1 MKTNI
6 FKIGKR
12 ELIIIAITLVV
23 GISFGS
29 FFFGSSTNENHEGHN
44 HSQKENV
51 EQTIWTCSM
60 HPQIK
65 EEEPGDCPIC
75 GMDLIPLKTIENI
88 EEADPNEIQMTES
101 AMKLAEVQTYIV
113 EKGAPEKA
121 VHLLGKV
128 KPDERNI
135 ATLTARFGGRIE
147 KLYVSFTGEN
157 VSKGQKLAS
166 IYSPE
171 LNTAQQ
177 ELLDAAKFKKENPS
191 YYKATRNK
199 LKLWE
204 LTDKQIDD
212 IEQSDE
218 PNIHFDIL
226 APISG
231 TVTRRDVAIGNYVKE
246 GSPLFEVTDLS
257 RVWIMFDAYESDL
270 PWIKMGDKV
279 SFTLQSLP
287 GKTYEAKVSY
297 IDPFIDAN
305 TRVAQVR
312 VEMKNPNLKFKP
324 EMFVNG
330 ILQSKIASNSEQ
342 LLIPKTS
349 ILWTGKRAVVYVKVP
364 NRETPSFIYREITLG
379 AEAGNFYVV
388 ANGLKEGEEIASNG
402 VFKID
407 ASAQLLGKPSM
418 MNPEGGDSGAGR
430 MPGMDMSGGKKTSE
444 NKMSDEEME
453 NRDKNE
459 KSNVSIPGKV
469 DEKFKIQLGIF
480 VNAYLK
486 MKDAFVA
493 TDEKTVEKEA
503 SNALSALNDV
513 DMELLKGDAHIEW
526 MKLLKPIK
534 DNLNGIIGMKG
545 IEMKR
550 SHFSI
555 VSNKISEAIEA
566 FGIHTDTPIYLEFC
580 PMAFDDKGAF
590 WISKD
595 KEIKNPYFGDKM
607 LKCGEV
613 KKQFNK

>member
-1 MKTNI
+1 MKSNI

-12 ELIIIAITLVV
+12 ELVIIAITLVV
-23 GISFGS
+23 GISLGS
-29 FFFGSSTNENHEGHN
+29 IFFGSSTEENHERHN
-44 HSQKENV
+44 HSATENI

-65 EEEPGDCPIC
+65 QDKEGDCPIC
-75 GMDLIPLKTIENI
+75 GMDLIPLKTNANI
-88 EEADPNEIQMTES
+88 EKSDPGEIQMTES
-101 AMKLAEVQTYIV
+101 AMKLAEVQTFIV
-113 EKGAPEKA
+113 EKGTPEKA
-121 VHLLGKV
+121 IHLLGKV

-135 ATLTARFGGRIE
+135 STLTARFGGRIE
-147 KLYVSFTGEN
+147 KLYVNFIGQYVRE
-157 VSKGQKLAS
+157 GQKLAS

-177 ELLDAAKFKKENPS
+177 ELLDAAKYKEDNPS
-191 YYKATRNK
+191 FYKATRNK

-204 LTDKQIDD
+204 LTDKQIDA

-218 PNIHFDIL
+218 PSIYFDIL
-226 APISG
+226 SPITG
-231 TVTRRDVAIGNYVKE
+231 TITRKDVTIGNYVKE
-246 GSPLFEVTDLS
+246 GSPLFEVIDLS

-270 PWIKMGDKV
+270 PWIKMGDKI

-287 GKTYEAKVSY
+287 GKTYSAKVSY
-297 IDPFIDAN
+297 IDPFIDAK

-312 VEMKNPNLKFKP
+312 IEMQNSNLKFKP

-330 ILQSKIASNSEQ
+330 ILQSKTASNSKQ

-349 ILWTGKRAVVYVKVP
+349 ILWTGKRAVVYVRVP
-364 NRETPSFIYREITLG
+364 NRETPSFIYREIILG
-379 AEAGNFYVV
+379 AESGSFYVV
-388 ANGLKEGEEIASNG
+388 ANGLGEGEEIASNG

-418 MNPEGGDSGAGR
+418 MNPN
-430 MPGMDMSGGKKTSE
+430 GGKVSTGHNHGGTE
-444 NKMSDEEME
+444 MTNKEME
-453 NRDKNE
+453 AMDNE
-459 KSNVSIPGKV
+459 KSDISFSKNV
-469 DEKFKIQLGIF
+469 DDKFKTQLGAF
-480 VNAYLK
+480 VNSYFK

-503 SNALSALNDV
+503 NNALSALKNV
-513 DMELLKGDAHIEW
+513 DMKLLKGDAHIEW

-534 DNLNGIIGMKG
+534 ENLNGIISMKG

-555 VSNKISEAIEA
+555 VSNKTTEAIES
-566 FGIHTDTPIYLEFC
+566 FGIHTDEPVYLEFC
-580 PMAFDDKGAF
+580 PMAFDNKGGF

-595 KEIKNPYFGDKM
+595 KKIRNPYFGDKM

>member
-1 MKTNI
+1 MTIKHKKMKLNI

-12 ELIIIAITLVV
+12 ELVMIAITLVI

-29 FFFGSSTNENHEGHN
+29 LFFGSSTEENHEGHN
-44 HSQKENV
+44 HSQTENV

-65 EEEPGDCPIC
+65 QDKEGDCPIC
-75 GMDLIPLKTIENI
+75 GMDLIPLKTNENI
-88 EEADPNEIQMTES
+88 EEADPNEIQMTQS
-101 AMKLAEVQTYIV
+101 AMKLAEVQTFIV
-113 EKGAPEKA
+113 EKGAAEKS

-135 ATLTARFGGRIE
+135 ALLTARFGGRIE
-147 KLYVSFTGEN
+147 KLYVNYTGQY
-157 VSKGQKLAS
+157 VRKGQKLAS

-177 ELLDAAKFKKENPS
+177 ELLDAAKYKEENPS
-191 YYKATRNK
+191 FYKATRNK

-204 LTDKQIDD
+204 LTDAQIDT

-218 PNIHFDIL
+218 PSIYFDIL
-226 APISG
+226 SPISG
-231 TVTRRDVAIGNYVKE
+231 TITRRDVALGNYIRE
-246 GSPLFEVTDLS
+246 GNPLFEVINLS

-270 PWIKMGDKV
+270 PWIKMGDEV

-287 GKTYEAKVSY
+287 GKTFTSKVSY
-297 IDPFIDAN
+297 IDPFINAN

-312 VEMKNPNLKFKP
+312 IEMKNSNLKFKP

-330 ILQSKIASNSEQ
+330 ILQSKTASNSEQ

-349 ILWTGKRAVVYVKVP
+349 ILWTGKRAVVYVRVP

-379 AEAGNFYVV
+379 AEAGSFYVV
-388 ANGLKEGEEIASNG
+388 ADGLEAGEEIASNG

-418 MNPEGGDSGAGR
+418 MNPK
-430 MPGMDMSGGKKTSE
+430 GGKVSTGHNHGKT
-444 NKMSDEEME
+444 KMTDKEME
-453 NRDKNE
+453 AMD
-459 KSNVSIPGKV
+459 
-469 DEKFKIQLGIF
+469 DEKIDISYSNETDIKFKTQLGTF

-503 SNALSALNDV
+503 KKALSALKNI
-513 DMELLKGDAHIEW
+513 DMKLLNGDSHIEW
-526 MKLLKPIK
+526 MKLLKPIQE
-534 DNLNGIIGMKG
+534 NLNGIINMKG

-555 VSNKISEAIEA
+555 VSNKTTTSIEK
-566 FGIHTDTPIYLEFC
+566 FGIHTDEPVYLEFC
-580 PMAFDDKGAF
+580 PMAFDNKGAF
-590 WISKD
+590 WVSKD

-613 KKQFNK
+613 KKQFDK

>member
-1 MKTNI
+1 MKSNI
-6 FKIGKR
+6 FKIGIR
-12 ELIIIAITLVV
+12 EIVIIAITLVI
-23 GISFGS
+23 GISLGS
-29 FFFGSSTNENHEGHN
+29 LFFGSSSNENHEGHN
-44 HSQKENV
+44 HSESETV
-51 EQTIWTCSM
+51 EPTTWICSM

-65 EEEPGDCPIC
+65 QDKLGDCPIC
-75 GMDLIPLKTIENI
+75 GMDLIPLKTDDAG

-113 EKGAPEKA
+113 KSGDSEKA

-147 KLYVSFTGEN
+147 KLYVNYTGQN
-157 VSKGQKLAS
+157 VRKGQKLAS

-177 ELLDAAKFKKENPS
+177 ELLDAAKYKRDNPS
-191 YYKATRNK
+191 FYKATRNK

-204 LTDKQIDD
+204 LTDTQIDD
-212 IEQSDE
+212 IENSDE
-218 PNIHFDIL
+218 PSIYFDIL
-226 APISG
+226 SPISG
-231 TVTRRDVAIGNYVKE
+231 TITRRNVSIGNYVKE
-246 GSPLFEVTDLS
+246 GSPLFEVIDLS
-257 RVWIMFDAYESDL
+257 RIWIMFDAYESDL
-270 PWIKMGDKV
+270 PWIKMGNEV

-287 GKTYEAKVSY
+287 GNSYSAKVSY

-305 TRVAQVR
+305 TRVAQLR
-312 VEMKNPNLKFKP
+312 VEMSNPNLDFKP

-330 ILQSKIASNSEQ
+330 ILQSKTASNSEQ

-349 ILWTGKRAVVYVKVP
+349 ILWTGKRAVVYVKVA
-364 NRETPSFIYREITLG
+364 NRETPSFIHREITLG
-379 AEAGNFYVV
+379 PETGSFYVV

-407 ASAQLLGKPSM
+407 ASAQLLGKQSM
-418 MNPEGGDSGAGR
+418 MNPEDEKVSTGHNHGDNE
-430 MPGMDMSGGKKTSE
+430 MS
-444 NKMSDEEME
+444 NEEME
-453 NRDKNE
+453 NNK
-459 KSNVSIPGKV
+459 KPNVSISEKV
-469 DEKFKIQLGIF
+469 DEKFKNQLGTF

-493 TDEKTVEKEA
+493 TDEKAVEIEA
-503 SNALSALNDV
+503 VNLLANLNKV
-513 DMELLKGDAHIEW
+513 DMSLLKDDAHNQW

-534 DNLNGIIGMKG
+534 DNINSIISMEG

-555 VSNKISEAIEA
+555 ISNKIIDAIEI
-566 FGIHTDTPIYLEFC
+566 FGISTNNTFYLEYC
-580 PMAFDDKGAF
+580 SMAFDNKGGF
-590 WISKD
+590 WISKEP
-595 KEIKNPYFGDKM
+595 EIKNPYFGDIM